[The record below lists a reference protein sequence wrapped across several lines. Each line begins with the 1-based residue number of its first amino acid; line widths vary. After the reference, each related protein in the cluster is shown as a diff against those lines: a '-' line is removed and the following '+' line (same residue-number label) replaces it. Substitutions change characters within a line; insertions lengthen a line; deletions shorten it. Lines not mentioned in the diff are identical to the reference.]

1 MHETPSQD
9 VHTETPKA
17 PRLSNRWIWCALALN
32 LLICLVLIA
41 EYTLQ
46 AGANSLK
53 VEPLLVL
60 CPALL
65 VGSLL
70 ALLFKRISLTTLSWS
85 LFWGVF
91 FGMTNALLS
100 TSVCLAWTLLFV
112 MPFLGSAGGDLNAS
126 FSKVLMFA
134 SIPHVVVFMLL
145 ALWMSVVGGAII
157 GIFSMRDE
165 GVAQVSHK
173 GPRKQSS
180 R

>member
-1 MHETPSQD
+1 
-9 VHTETPKA
+9 
-17 PRLSNRWIWCALALN
+17 
-32 LLICLVLIA
+32 VLIA

-46 AGANSLK
+46 AGGNSLK
-53 VEPLLVL
+53 AEPLLVL
-60 CPALL
+60 CPTLL

-134 SIPHVVVFMLL
+134 SIPHVVVFLLL

-165 GVAQVSHK
+165 GVAPVSHK